1 MPASVAVP
9 SAAAAPTPLRQH
21 IDALWPVLTRET
33 PTVPPYSSLL
43 PLPRA
48 YVVPGGRFRELYYW
62 DSYFTMLGLAESG
75 RADLLKDMVQNFAA
89 LIDAYGHIP
98 NGTRSYYL
106 TRSQPPFFFAMVGL
120 LAPDDPAA
128 AYARYLPQLK
138 TEYGFWMEG
147 AEGLAAGAAHRRVV
161 KLDDGSILNRY
172 WDDSDA
178 PRDESYAEDVALAR
192 SIARPPQ
199 TTWRELRAAAESGWD
214 FSSRWFADG
223 RTLGAIDTTEIVPVD
238 LNALLFGLENAI
250 RAGCERSGDSDCAG
264 DFGRRADARRAAID
278 RTLWDESRGVYLDY
292 RWTQKAADRRAS
304 APRRSIRCSPAP
316 PATPR
321 RRRSPRRLQG
331 TCSSP
336 AGSSRRRSRPD
347 SNGTRPTAGRRCNG
361 SPFRGSGTSAATGS
375 PKRSPAA
382 SCSMSSASI
391 ARPASWSKNTT

>member
-9 SAAAAPTPLRQH
+9 GAAAAPTPLRQH

-147 AEGLAAGAAHRRVV
+147 AERLAAGAAHRRVV

-192 SIARPPQ
+192 STA
-199 TTWRELRAAAESGWD
+199 TAAAD
-214 FSSRWFADG
+214 HLA
-223 RTLGAIDTTEIVPVD
+223 
-238 LNALLFGLENAI
+238 
-250 RAGCERSGDSDCAG
+250 
-264 DFGRRADARRAAID
+264 
-278 RTLWDESRGVYLDY
+278 
-292 RWTQKAADRRAS
+292 RAS
-304 APRRSIRCSPAP
+304 
-316 PATPR
+316 R
-321 RRRSPRRLQG
+321 RRRERLGLQLALVRRRTNARRDRHDRDRSGRSQRPSVRARERDPRRLRAVGRQRL
-331 TCSSP
+331 
-336 AGSSRRRSRPD
+336 RRRFRP
-347 SNGTRPTAGRRCNG
+347 PGRR
-361 SPFRGSGTSAATGS
+361 PPRGD
-375 PKRSPAA
+375 
-382 SCSMSSASI
+382 
-391 ARPASWSKNTT
+391 RPHALG